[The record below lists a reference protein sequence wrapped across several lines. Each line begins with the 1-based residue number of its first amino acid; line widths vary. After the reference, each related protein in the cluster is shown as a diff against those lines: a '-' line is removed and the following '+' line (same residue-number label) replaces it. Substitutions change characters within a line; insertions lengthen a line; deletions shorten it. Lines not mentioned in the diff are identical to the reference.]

1 MSDRPIYDPGAFD
14 PDSPDP
20 DEAFSARAGQPLAE
34 GTPVADENAVI
45 EAIRTVYDPEI
56 PVNLYDLGLIY
67 EMAIA
72 GDGGVKVLMTLT
84 TPGCPVAGEMPG
96 MVAQAVAALDG
107 AGEVEVELTWDPP
120 WTPEKMSEDARLALG
135 MF

>member
-1 MSDRPIYDPGAFD
+1 MSERPTYDPGGYD
-14 PDSPDP
+14 PGYIDP
-20 DEAFSARAGQPLAE
+20 DETFSARAGQPLPE
-34 GTPVADENAVI
+34 GTPVASEENVV

-67 EMAIA
+67 ELAVA
-72 GDGGVKVLMTLT
+72 QTGAVKVLMTLT

-120 WTPEKMSEDARLALG
+120 WTPERMSEDARLALG
-135 MF
+135 IF

>member
-1 MSDRPIYDPGAFD
+1 MSDRPTYDPSLFD
-14 PDSPDP
+14 PGPADAD
-20 DEAFSARAGQPLAE
+20 ATVSARAGEPLPE

-96 MVAQAVAALDG
+96 MVAQAVALVDG
-107 AGEVEVELTWDPP
+107 TGEVEVELTWDPP